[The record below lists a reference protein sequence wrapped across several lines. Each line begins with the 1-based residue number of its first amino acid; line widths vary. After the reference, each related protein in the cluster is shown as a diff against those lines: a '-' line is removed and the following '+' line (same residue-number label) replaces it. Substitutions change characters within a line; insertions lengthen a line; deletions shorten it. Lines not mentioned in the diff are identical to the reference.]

1 MAQAVI
7 DLDAVAHNTRLLAGA
22 AGTAGLMAVVKANG
36 FGHGATQLARVALQH
51 GASWAG
57 VTSAAEALALRA
69 DGIEAPILM
78 WLYSPTETFED
89 LLQNG
94 IDVSVSSLPS
104 LAAVA
109 DAALRTGTIGYV
121 HLKADTGLSRGGS
134 PIDEWPDLVDWA
146 RKYEAANLLRVRGVW
161 SHLANAENVADP
173 RLRAQLNLF
182 AEMRAIAGPVPVT
195 HLANSAALLQL
206 PETHLDLARPGIALY
221 GVEPVPGKTFGLRPA
236 MTLQAQVILTKR
248 VPAGAG
254 VSYGPDFVTDR
265 ETTLALLPV
274 GFADGVPRS
283 AGGRAYVAVN
293 GVRCPIVGRIAM
305 DQCVV
310 DVGNVPVQ
318 AGDTAVLFGT
328 GENGEATVA
337 DWAGWAGTNPH
348 EVLTGVGT
356 RVERQYLPVRKSAPR
371 ARQSIPCRI
380 HRTSTLLD

>member
-7 DLDAVAHNTRLLAGA
+7 DLDAVAHNTQLLADA
-22 AGTAGLMAVVKANG
+22 AGNAQLMAVVKANG
-36 FGHGATQLARVALQH
+36 FGHGATRMAEVTLRH

-57 VTSAAEALALRA
+57 VTSATEALELRA
-69 DGIEAPILM
+69 DGIQAPILM

-89 LLQNG
+89 VLRNG
-94 IDVSVSSLPS
+94 IDVSVSSLPA
-104 LAAVA
+104 LGALA
-109 DAALRTGTIGYV
+109 DAALRTGIVANV

-134 PIDEWPDLVDWA
+134 PADEWPDLVDWA

-161 SHLANAENVADP
+161 SHLANAENAGDP

-182 AEMRAIAGPVPVT
+182 AEMRAIAGAVPIT
-195 HLANSAALLQL
+195 HLANSAATLHL
-206 PETHLDLARPGIALY
+206 PETHLDLVRPGIALY
-221 GVEPVPGKTFGLRPA
+221 GVEPIPGRTFGLRPV

-248 VPAGAG
+248 VAAGAG

-283 AGGRAYVAVN
+283 AGGPAYVAIN
-293 GVRCPIVGRIAM
+293 GARCPIVGRIAM

-310 DVGNVPVQ
+310 DVGDLPVQ
-318 AGDTAVLFGT
+318 VGDTAVLFGP
-328 GENGEATVA
+328 GDSGEATVV

-356 RVERQYLPVRKSAPR
+356 RVERQYLPVRESRPR
-371 ARQSIPCRI
+371 ARSR
-380 HRTSTLLD
+380 HTRVGADAG

>member
-7 DLDAVAHNTRLLAGA
+7 DLEAVAHNTRLLAGA
-22 AGTAGLMAVVKANG
+22 AGAAGLMAVVKADG
-36 FGHGATQLARVALQH
+36 FGHGATQMTRVALRH

-89 LLQNG
+89 LLRNR

-134 PIDEWPDLVDWA
+134 PIDEWPDLVEWA

-161 SHLANAENVADP
+161 SHLANAEAIDNP
-173 RLRAQLNLF
+173 RLRTQLNLF
-182 AEMRAIAGPVPVT
+182 AEMRAIAGAVPIT

-221 GVEPVPGKTFGLRPA
+221 GVEPVPGRTFGLRPA

-310 DVGNVPVQ
+310 DVGDLPVRV
-318 AGDTAVLFGT
+318 GDTAVVFGAGDD
-328 GENGEATVA
+328 GEPTVV
-337 DWAGWAGTNPH
+337 DWAGWADTNPH
-348 EVLTGVGT
+348 EVLTGVGP
-356 RVERQYLPVRKSAPR
+356 RVERQYRPVRESSAR
-371 ARQSIPCRI
+371 VGA
-380 HRTSTLLD
+380 LAG